1 MIIRDVV
8 LLTKSNKKNT
18 DILDHRVVY
27 NEQIVRGA
35 RVTELNGSQSQN
47 NAIGKQY
54 DHSYVIRLEGIY
66 NADKVAFLDDYRANK
81 SDVLQISQL
90 RRHHFKTDIY
100 CGDTEVRS

>member
-1 MIIRDVV
+1 MIRNVV

-27 NEQIVRGA
+27 NEEIVRGA

-54 DHSYVIRLEGIY
+54 NHSYVIRLEGIY
-66 NADKVAFLDDYRANK
+66 NADKVAFVEDYQENK
-81 SDVLQISQL
+81 ARVLQIAQI
-90 RRHHFKTDIY
+90 RNHHFKTDIY
-100 CGDTEVRS
+100 CGDTEVKS